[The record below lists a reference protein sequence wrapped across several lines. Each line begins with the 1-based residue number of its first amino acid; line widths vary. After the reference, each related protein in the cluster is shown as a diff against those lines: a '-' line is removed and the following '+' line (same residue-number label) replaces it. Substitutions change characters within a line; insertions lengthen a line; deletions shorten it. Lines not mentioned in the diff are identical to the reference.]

1 MKEIIVSGQKYQYQ
15 DTIKGRNALDLD
27 RKVTSVFLSL
37 VFSSETKVS
46 AKEIV
51 PALSSYMGSI
61 EDSRFEDLVY
71 STLNGV
77 VVVGDE
83 KTKSFSFSGEN
94 IYSYFFG
101 RLNEMYELLIEVW
114 DAAGMTVFTMGKS
127 TGS

>member
-1 MKEIIVSGQKYQYQ
+1 MKEIIISGQKYQYQ

-27 RKVTSVFLSL
+27 RKVTNVFLSL
-37 VFSSETKVS
+37 DFNSDKVS
-46 AKEIV
+46 SKEIV
-51 PALSSYMGSI
+51 PLLCRYMGSI
-61 EDSRFEDLVY
+61 DDKQFEDLVY

-101 RLNEMYELLIEVW
+101 KLNEMYELLIEVW
-114 DAAGMTVFTMGKS
+114 DAAGLTVFTMGKS

>member
-1 MKEIIVSGQKYQYQ
+1 MKEIIISGQKYQYQ

-37 VFSSETKVS
+37 VFDSGKVS
-46 AKEIV
+46 TKEIV
-51 PALSSYMGSI
+51 PVLCRYMGSI

-101 RLNEMYELLIEVW
+101 KLNEMYELLIEVW
-114 DAAGMTVFTMGKS
+114 DAAGMTVFMMGKNI
-127 TGS
+127 GS

>member
-1 MKEIIVSGQKYQYQ
+1 MKEIIISGQKYQYQ

-37 VFSSETKVS
+37 NFNSDKVS

-51 PALSSYMGSI
+51 PLLCRYMGNI
-61 EDSRFEDLVY
+61 DDSRFEDLVY

-83 KTKSFSFSGEN
+83 KTKSFSFAGEN
-94 IYSYFFG
+94 IYSYFVG

-114 DAAGMTVFTMGKS
+114 EAAGMTVFMMGKN

>member
-15 DTIKGRNALDLD
+15 DTIKGRNALELD

-37 VFSSETKVS
+37 VFDSGKVS
-46 AKEIV
+46 TKEIV
-51 PALSSYMGSI
+51 PVLCRYMGSI

-101 RLNEMYELLIEVW
+101 KLNEMYELLIEVW
-114 DAAGMTVFTMGKS
+114 DAAGMTVFMMGKNI
-127 TGS
+127 GS

>member
-1 MKEIIVSGQKYQYQ
+1 MKEIIISGKKYQYQ

-37 VFSSETKVS
+37 VFSSEKVS

-51 PALSSYMGSI
+51 PALSHYMGSI

-77 VVVGDE
+77 VVVGNE
-83 KTKSFSFSGEN
+83 TTKSFSFAGEN
-94 IYSYFFG
+94 IYSYFVG
-101 RLNEMYELLIEVW
+101 KLNEMYELLIEVW
-114 DAAGMTVFTMGKS
+114 DAAGLTVFTMGKS